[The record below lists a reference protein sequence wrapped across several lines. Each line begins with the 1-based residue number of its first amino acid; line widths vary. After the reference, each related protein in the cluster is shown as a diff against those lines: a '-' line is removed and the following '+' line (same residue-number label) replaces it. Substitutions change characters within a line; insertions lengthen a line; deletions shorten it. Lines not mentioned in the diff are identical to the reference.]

1 MPADWAIGDVIVLAG
16 TSYNAAGDND
26 LNERFHDEVLEITA
40 IGPDGI
46 SFINQATGEPVLR
59 FDHETPDGFDFT
71 IHAVNLSRSITFTS
85 ADGTDTAIAD
95 RGHIMVMD
103 HDSVV
108 SNAAMVGLGRTD
120 KSIPLDPL
128 TTTFDI
134 NGTMTTIEG
143 TGTNIPARYPLHVH
157 ETLHHGDDG
166 GAILFSGNAIW
177 DAPGWGI
184 VLHSSRGYIED
195 NVVFDTVGSAIVT
208 EWGDE
213 VGYFTGNT
221 VIKVASGGN
230 GRDFPTDIV
239 RLATDEGLPIDYGFH
254 GNGFWFDT
262 GYSVREAT
270 DNVTASTAHA
280 GMFFYGHNDGELTL
294 HVDPASAPAETHAY
308 IWNGVIDPF
317 HVPVGVISGNQL
329 YNVQYGMFLAGLT
342 RDDQFNSTGMAGG
355 NPPTNHLDRSVFT
368 DFEIWGVRDSG
379 ILTAYAQGFEFHD
392 MVIVG
397 DPENP
402 NNGEDSRG
410 HDAGILIHKVNHN
423 VIIDGVRIE
432 GFHTGLNVGQGGG
445 QGYQR
450 H

>member
-1 MPADWAIGDVIVLAG
+1 MRRRRMWRCRSGDWFDPATWGGEVPGAGARVVVPDGMSVVYNGMSAAEIATIRVDGVLSFPSETDTALSVDTIVVAPGGSFQMGSAEAPVSASAVITFVNVDGQHDPTQVGLGLVGMPGAQVAIHGEEKTGRVAIDGNQMAGDNYLEIQGGVLADWAIGDVIVLAG

-120 KSIPLDPL
+120 KSIVLDPL

-166 GAILFSGNAIW
+166 GAVLFSGNAVW

-195 NVVFDTVGSAIVT
+195 NVVFDTVGSGHRDRVKATRSAISP
-208 EWGDE
+208 G
-213 VGYFTGNT
+213 
-221 VIKVASGGN
+221 
-230 GRDFPTDIV
+230 
-239 RLATDEGLPIDYGFH
+239 
-254 GNGFWFDT
+254 
-262 GYSVREAT
+262 
-270 DNVTASTAHA
+270 
-280 GMFFYGHNDGELTL
+280 
-294 HVDPASAPAETHAY
+294 
-308 IWNGVIDPF
+308 
-317 HVPVGVISGNQL
+317 
-329 YNVQYGMFLAGLT
+329 T
-342 RDDQFNSTGMAGG
+342 R
-355 NPPTNHLDRSVFT
+355 
-368 DFEIWGVRDSG
+368 
-379 ILTAYAQGFEFHD
+379 
-392 MVIVG
+392 
-397 DPENP
+397 
-402 NNGEDSRG
+402 
-410 HDAGILIHKVNHN
+410 
-423 VIIDGVRIE
+423 
-432 GFHTGLNVGQGGG
+432 
-445 QGYQR
+445 
-450 H
+450 